1 MNLNRKIVFGVL
13 WLCLLGAGLAARAG
27 EDRYG
32 LSAAEAYALVQAES
46 ESLLFID
53 VRDPVEIQFI
63 GFTDVVDLNIPFRL
77 VDRTRLNRER
87 GVFAMPLN
95 PAFTEAVREALRAK
109 GLEDDA
115 KIITMC
121 RSGSARGA
129 PSAEFLR
136 ENGFPNAFFVRHGF
150 QGDTLTEGPHKGMR
164 LKNGWQNEGL
174 PWSPRMNPEKI
185 YSPDA

>member
-1 MNLNRKIVFGVL
+1 MNLHRKIFWGA
-13 WLCLLGAGLAARAG
+13 LCLGLLGAGWDAQAR
-27 EDRYG
+27 EERYG
-32 LSAAEAYALVQAES
+32 LSATEVYAMVRAEG

-53 VRDPVEIQFI
+53 VRDPVEIQFV
-63 GFTDVVDLNIPFRL
+63 GFTDVVDGNIPFRL
-77 VDRTRLNRER
+77 VDRTRLDRER

-95 PAFTEAVREALRAK
+95 PKFTEAVRAALRAK

-121 RSGSARGA
+121 RSGSARGE

-150 QGDTLTEGPHKGMR
+150 QGDTVTEGPHKGMR

-174 PWSPRMNPEKI
+174 PWRPCMNPDKV
-185 YSPDA
+185 YVPDS